1 MTDTLPRV
9 HWSVTR
15 HRYET
20 HCPDCG
26 SVVWEH
32 STYGIARRLAA
43 HQRHEC
49 PERAR

>member
-20 HCPDCG
+20 RCPDCG
-26 SVVWEH
+26 SAVWDFT
-32 STYGIARRLAA
+32 SGRARATLAN
-43 HQRHEC
+43 HRKYRC
-49 PERAR
+49 PEQR